1 MDYKKVIVYWKELE
15 IPEVKERKL
24 KIELPVE
31 DLIIT
36 ITGPRRTG
44 KTYYCF
50 QLMNDLKKEGIN
62 QNNILYIN
70 FEDERLFNANS
81 KDLDQILDL
90 YLETYEPQGKQK
102 IFLFFDEIQ
111 NVNNW
116 DGWVRRI
123 NDTNKNIQFVLTGSS
138 SKQLSREIATK
149 LRGRTINFEIYPL
162 SFSEYLE
169 WKGITYNLRTVRYSS
184 DNKKIKTAFL
194 EYLRNG
200 GFPKVV
206 LGEQWQDKLLQT
218 YYEVMLLRDIIERHN
233 IRNINQL
240 KILSKLLFNSVSS
253 EFSYNKLKNKML
265 SIGLDISKNTII

>member
-102 IFLFFDEIQ
+102 IFLFFYED
-111 NVNNW
+111 
-116 DGWVRRI
+116 R
-123 NDTNKNIQFVLTGSS
+123 KS
-138 SKQLSREIATK
+138 
-149 LRGRTINFEIYPL
+149 
-162 SFSEYLE
+162 
-169 WKGITYNLRTVRYSS
+169 
-184 DNKKIKTAFL
+184 
-194 EYLRNG
+194 
-200 GFPKVV
+200 VV
-206 LGEQWQDKLLQT
+206 
-218 YYEVMLLRDIIERHN
+218 
-233 IRNINQL
+233 
-240 KILSKLLFNSVSS
+240 
-253 EFSYNKLKNKML
+253 
-265 SIGLDISKNTII
+265 